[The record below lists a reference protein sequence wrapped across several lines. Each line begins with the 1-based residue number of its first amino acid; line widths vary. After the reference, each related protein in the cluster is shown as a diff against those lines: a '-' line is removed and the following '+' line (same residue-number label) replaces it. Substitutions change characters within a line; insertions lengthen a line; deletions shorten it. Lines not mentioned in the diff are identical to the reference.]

1 MALILSAGGYAW
13 NSEDD
18 ADWLYRRAYDL
29 GLLTRD
35 QRREDKVLT
44 RGEAVKMLLDAAGC
58 AGVAKLPGIFTC
70 AFADKDSIPQDLMGY
85 AALAQGMKLVTS
97 ETFDAAGTATRAQA
111 AVMLYN
117 LMARSERGV

>member
-1 MALILSAGGYAW
+1 MIKTG
-13 NSEDD
+13 
-18 ADWLYRRAYDL
+18 
-29 GLLTRD
+29 
-35 QRREDKVLT
+35 
-44 RGEAVKMLLDAAGC
+44 
-58 AGVAKLPGIFTC
+58 AKLNSGVYSSGIFTC
-70 AFADKDSIPQDLMGY
+70 AFTDKDSIPQDLMGY

>member
-1 MALILSAGGYAW
+1 
-13 NSEDD
+13 
-18 ADWLYRRAYDL
+18 
-29 GLLTRD
+29 
-35 QRREDKVLT
+35 
-44 RGEAVKMLLDAAGC
+44 MLLDAAGC

-70 AFADKDSIPQDLMGY
+70 AFTDKDSIPQDLMGY